1 MTPETQKFIELLQS
15 QLGYAEKAGAYTKF
29 GDWYGKNVEFDADYT
44 AAPWCDM
51 FLSWAA
57 HKLGYEEWM
66 GQFAWTVEHAKW
78 FKKQGAWGTKPKPG
92 AFVFY
97 DWGGSKSIDRIDHV
111 GVVVRVEGN
120 TIITIEGNIDGGVAK
135 YKKRDTSKVV
145 GYGYPDVVKAK
156 LDAKAA
162 KKKSEVEGSLPPD
175 SGPGTP
181 TLYVQDGSLTAMIPQ
196 TGAEQESGARPPL
209 AARPAAPER
218 KSERTTASKKQTTPP
233 KKTER
238 STGSPADV
246 RAGATADASTGATTT
261 GTGATPAP
269 AAPGQGTKLGK
280 HAKPTTADTTAATAE
295 PLPTHADAS
304 ATGPLPAISS
314 PTLIGSTLVAALA
327 LLAVAK
333 TRQNRVRAAAAAA
346 SPAPRPVPSHRGRRR
361 KRRGA
366 PLPVTRPAWSR
377 TLASGAAE
385 LTTGLVTGPAPRLTT
400 EAATTAGLVA
410 ATATPDLIATTAA
423 DLISASAAD
432 LTAAETSFA
441 RAADLTSAE
450 TLFARENAD
459 LFAAETPFVR
469 GDADVVAAGTSPVG
483 ARDARLVA
491 AGGSGS
497 DASPAEQVRR
507 IREARPFDP
516 FADPAPLRR
525 GRGRRAADPDPRTG
539 IAVDNPYRRTG
550 RHADADAFG
559 EPVDV
564 GPFEPCW
571 DTGPMRRISDA
582 DPRDTGAFVFE
593 TGPFQRIVIPE
604 ATSSF
609 DAFAPAWTGDVLDD
623 GPAPM
628 PVSYRG
634 RRRRQDP
641 APEEPF
647 VDLLPRGRRHRHDER
662 ELVGAISATST
673 GHRSRGRHRA

>member
-120 TIITIEGNIDGGVAK
+120 KIITIEGNIDGGVAK

-156 LDAKAA
+156 LDARAA
-162 KKKSEVEGSLPPD
+162 KKKSEVEGSLPPE

-196 TGAEQESGARPPL
+196 RGAEQESGARPPF

-218 KSERTTASKKQTTPP
+218 KSERTTASKAQTTSP
-233 KKTER
+233 KKTEW

-246 RAGATADASTGATTT
+246 RAGATTDARTGTGATTTT
-261 GTGATPAP
+261 GTGATPSP
-269 AAPGQGTKLGK
+269 ATPGQGTKLGK
-280 HAKPTTADTTAATAE
+280 HAKPSTADTTAATAE

-304 ATGPLPAISS
+304 ATGPLPAIAS

-366 PLPVTRPAWSR
+366 ALPVTRPAWSR
-377 TLASGAAE
+377 TLASDAAE
-385 LTTGLVTGPAPRLTT
+385 LVTGSAPRLTT
-400 EAATTAGLVA
+400 EPATTAGLTA
-410 ATATPDLIATTAA
+410 ATAA
-423 DLISASAAD
+423 DLVATSAAD
-432 LTAAETSFA
+432 LTAAET
-441 RAADLTSAE
+441 
-450 TLFARENAD
+450 LFAREDAD

-516 FADPAPLRR
+516 FADAAPLRR
-525 GRGRRAADPDPRTG
+525 ARGRRAAEPDPRTG

-550 RHADADAFG
+550 RHAYADAGSFG

-571 DTGPMRRISDA
+571 DTGPMRRIGDG

-609 DAFAPAWTGDVLDD
+609 DAFAPVWTGDVLDD
-623 GPAPM
+623 GQVPVPA
-628 PVSYRG
+628 SYRG

-641 APEEPF
+641 PAEEPF
-647 VDLLPRGRRHRHDER
+647 VDLLPRGRRHRHEER

>member
-97 DWGGSKSIDRIDHV
+97 DWSGSKSIDRIDHV

-120 TIITIEGNIDGGVAK
+120 KIITIEGNIDGGVAK
-135 YKKRDTSKVV
+135 RKERDTSKVV
-145 GYGYPDVVKAK
+145 GYGYPDVVKAR
-156 LDAKAA
+156 LDAKKA
-162 KKKSEVEGSLPPD
+162 KKSEVEGSLPPD
-175 SGPGTP
+175 SGPGAP

-209 AARPAAPER
+209 ASREK
-218 KSERTTASKKQTTPP
+218 KSERTTASKTQTTPP

-238 STGSPADV
+238 SAGSPADV
-246 RAGATADASTGATTT
+246 KTGARAGATTDATT
-261 GTGATPAP
+261 GTGAVPSP
-269 AAPGQGTKLGK
+269 AASAAGQGNKLGK

-295 PLPTHADAS
+295 PLPAHADPS

-333 TRQNRVRAAAAAA
+333 TRQNRVRAAVAAA
-346 SPAPRPVPSHRGRRR
+346 SPAPRPAPSRGGRRR

-366 PLPVTRPAWSR
+366 AVPIPRPAWTR
-377 TLASGAAE
+377 TLAAGAAE
-385 LTTGLVTGPAPRLTT
+385 PATGPSLTTAP
-400 EAATTAGLVA
+400 ATTAGLVA
-410 ATATPDLIATTAA
+410 ATATPDLFA
-423 DLISASAAD
+423 ASAAG
-432 LTAAETSFA
+432 LTAAETPLA
-441 RAADLTSAE
+441 RTAAE
-450 TLFARENAD
+450 TLFAREDAD

-516 FADPAPLRR
+516 FADAAPLRR
-525 GRGRRAADPDPRTG
+525 GRRAAGPGPRTG
-539 IAVDNPYRRTG
+539 IAVDNPYRRAG

-571 DTGPMRRISDA
+571 DTGPMRRIHDDA

-609 DAFAPAWTGDVLDD
+609 DAFAPAWTGDVLDG
-623 GPAPM
+623 GPAPV
-628 PVSYRG
+628 PASYRG

-641 APEEPF
+641 PAEEPF
-647 VDLLPRGRRHRHDER
+647 VDLLPRGRRHRHEER

>member
-120 TIITIEGNIDGGVAK
+120 KIITIEGNIDGGVAK

-156 LDAKAA
+156 LDAKAE
-162 KKKSEVEGSLPPD
+162 KKKSEVEGSLPPE

-196 TGAEQESGARPPL
+196 RGAEQESGARPPF

-218 KSERTTASKKQTTPP
+218 KSERTTASKAQTTAP

-246 RAGATADASTGATTT
+246 RAGATTDARTGTGATTTT
-261 GTGATPAP
+261 GTGATPSP
-269 AAPGQGTKLGK
+269 ATPGQGTKLGK
-280 HAKPTTADTTAATAE
+280 HAKPSTADTTAATAE

-304 ATGPLPAISS
+304 ATGPLPAIAS

-366 PLPVTRPAWSR
+366 ALPVTRPAWSR
-377 TLASGAAE
+377 TLTSGTAE
-385 LTTGLVTGPAPRLTT
+385 
-400 EAATTAGLVA
+400 TAFA
-410 ATATPDLIATTAA
+410 RA
-423 DLISASAAD
+423 AAD
-432 LTAAETSFA
+432 LTAAET
-441 RAADLTSAE
+441 
-450 TLFARENAD
+450 LFAREDAD

-483 ARDARLVA
+483 ARDARLGA

-516 FADPAPLRR
+516 FADAAPLRR
-525 GRGRRAADPDPRTG
+525 GRSRRAAEPDPRTG

-550 RHADADAFG
+550 RHAYADAESFG

-571 DTGPMRRISDA
+571 DTGPMRRIGDG
-582 DPRDTGAFVFE
+582 DPRDTGVFVFE

-609 DAFAPAWTGDVLDD
+609 DAFAPVWTGDVLDD
-623 GPAPM
+623 GPAPV
-628 PVSYRG
+628 PASYQG

-641 APEEPF
+641 PAEEPF
-647 VDLLPRGRRHRHDER
+647 VDLLPRGRRHRHEER